1 MRWNQPRWATTHILG
16 YNSKILCWS
25 FCAHFFHFNLSLHRL
40 KSKSVKNIAWTNRT
54 WLLRKWEDFI
64 LITIHLKLIV
74 HLSPKAFILIH
85 IKWYRELYLA
95 KRTSKQIMVLTM
107 LQLSLSP
114 FNLYVGNFTIFSR
127 KLFIKRHC
135 PQDPSPTKKK
145 IATRKLPRRKLL
157 QKICCKDTIFKR
169 ISSSYYGIFLDWTCG
184 THRRKVF

>member
-40 KSKSVKNIAWTNRT
+40 KSKSVKNIAWTNRK

-64 LITIHLKLIV
+64 LITIHLKLIF
-74 HLSPKAFILIH
+74 HLSPKAFILIQ
-85 IKWYRELYLA
+85 IKWCRGLYLA
-95 KRTSKQIMVLTM
+95 KRTSKQVMVLTM
-107 LQLSLSP
+107 LQLSPSP

-135 PQDPSPTKKK
+135 PQDLPPPKKK
-145 IATRKLPRRKLL
+145 KNCHQEIAPQKITSENLL
-157 QKICCKDTIFKR
+157 QG
-169 ISSSYYGIFLDWTCG
+169 YNL
-184 THRRKVF
+184 